1 MRTLPDPSH
10 EPVGFSYE
18 TFPESRRWS
27 LLALLV
33 IVTIAAGVAA
43 AVRLV

>member
-1 MRTLPDPSH
+1 VRVLPEPSH

-18 TFPESRRWS
+18 TFPGSRRWIA
-27 LLALLV
+27 LAAVV

-43 AVRLV
+43 ALLLA

>member
-1 MRTLPDPSH
+1 MRTLPESNH

-18 TFPESRRWS
+18 TFPESRRWN

-43 AVRLV
+43 AVWLV